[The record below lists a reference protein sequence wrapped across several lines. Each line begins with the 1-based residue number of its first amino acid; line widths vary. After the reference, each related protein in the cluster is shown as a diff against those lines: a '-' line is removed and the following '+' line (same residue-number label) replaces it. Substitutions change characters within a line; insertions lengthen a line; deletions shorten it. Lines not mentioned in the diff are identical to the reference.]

1 MFVGI
6 SQPDS
11 AAFSAS
17 KKFSEENDCF
27 YKKFSNRKV
36 RILQVVHCTN
46 CDFSVEAMVIPD
58 YARTCITVW

>member
-11 AAFSAS
+11 AVFSAS

-36 RILQVVHCTN
+36 RVLQVVGTR
-46 CDFSVEAMVIPD
+46 DFSAEEIVIPLPD
-58 YARTCITVW
+58 

>member
-11 AAFSAS
+11 AVFSAS

-36 RILQVVHCTN
+36 RILQVVGTR
-46 CDFSVEAMVIPD
+46 DFSVETMIP
-58 YARTCITVW
+58 